1 MQRRQYSD
9 EFKREAV
16 ELILQPG
23 VTQAQVARELGVGA
37 GLLGKWVRQFKE
49 TGEQAFPGKGH
60 PRDAIAPKLGIC
72 CAILRGH

>member
-1 MQRRQYSD
+1 MTLEVCHAETTVFSD

-37 GLLGKWVRQFKE
+37 GLLGRK
-49 TGEQAFPGKGH
+49 PGSKRFLGK
-60 PRDAIAPKLGIC
+60 AIPGMQ
-72 CAILRGH
+72 R